1 MNFAPDWD
9 IAEDHLDKVAEDYE
23 ALGMAG
29 ILGLAVIHKIRAQYD
44 AGERTPELYQRIMEI
59 Q

>member
-29 ILGLAVIHKIRAQYD
+29 ILGLAVIHKIRAQFETGDRSREMYD
-44 AGERTPELYQRIMEI
+44 RIMEI
-59 Q
+59 E